1 MALGQIPPLE
11 LGLVLPA
18 KDVMIVNQTDG
29 CGHLTRVPYQDELV
43 KITERSTVNFLNVHG
58 TLWPCF
64 VIFPDFQFAF
74 G

>member
-1 MALGQIPPLE
+1 
-11 LGLVLPA
+11 
-18 KDVMIVNQTDG
+18 MIVNQTDG